1 MSAPHDSE
9 ESWSAQAAP
18 EPESDRP
25 SARPRGVPESARWME
40 EVGEW
45 HASALDADG
54 RLHGPFRAWR
64 ADGSLRAIARHEGG
78 KRVDVTWEF
87 HPDGSLFSVGAFTDG
102 TPRGVHRRYANLEP
116 TAERLQSCCVPAG
129 AWQLRQDFQAE
140 GAVDRRWYDRDGAR
154 LLDSGNP
161 YPELPKGVPENATF
175 SERSQYWEAGLTW
188 ADGGYHGTR
197 RRWSRE
203 GVLLLIEET
212 VASQRHGVVRWFDE
226 HGAPVYDA
234 TYDKDRL
241 SGPFRAH
248 QVAPHYFTDA
258 ALGAYEGTFADD
270 QAIGAWR
277 VFRADGTVAAT
288 LDLGHPVTTETLAVA
303 LADVERNAEEWAGV
317 AAAARAKGQVL
328 EYLLATA
335 RQAARSGNIEVLRR
349 ALATHALPLGAEAAR
364 AAAAE
369 LIERTPEDVIALAD
383 GLRRG
388 MDPAELLVALAKAV
402 PDSDRAALDLATAAV
417 LLAPGAAAPLAARA
431 LLRGSAGDPAGVR
444 EDIESLRAASADQA
458 AFLDLYQRAYFPTF
472 DFWPARELAA
482 ENGGE
487 APSVGGREAQEIGIY
502 RSVDEV
508 REVMRRYATRL
519 ARLRGLIEARVEKP
533 GAVALP
539 DVTALLAG
547 GRVELSRWSFSMSA
561 AAYGGQEQ
569 DDGDASEATI
579 PAGAQPQ
586 DPGAPS
592 SADTDDG
599 DIEIVVDESLDL
611 DLDGAQ
617 LLRVLRRTRA
627 DWAGLTWL
635 CWAVGLDRVALPES
649 ISAPPALGQQALST
663 LQRAW
668 RCRDKLNTSGLL
680 AMTKGVPGFDWEGTP
695 IDLLP
700 KALVD
705 VPLGEYLERR
715 AMFAWLCDPANRSPW
730 QDDLRGDD

>member
-1 MSAPHDSE
+1 MDEA
-9 ESWSAQAAP
+9 
-18 EPESDRP
+18 
-25 SARPRGVPESARWME
+25 
-40 EVGEW
+40 GEW

-64 ADGSLRAIARHEGG
+64 ADGSLRAIARHHAG
-78 KRVDVTWEF
+78 KRVDVCWEF

-129 AWQLRQDFQAE
+129 AWQLRQDFHAE
-140 GAVDRRWYDRDGAR
+140 GAVDRRWFDREGVR

-161 YPELPKGVPENATF
+161 YPELPAGVPENATF

-203 GVLLLIEET
+203 GVLLLVEET
-212 VASQRHGVVRWFDE
+212 VASQRHGLVRWFDE
-226 HGAPVYDA
+226 RGAPVYDA
-234 TYDKDRL
+234 TYEKDRL
-241 SGPFRAH
+241 SGPFRGH
-248 QVAPHYFTDA
+248 QVAPDYFTDPE
-258 ALGAYEGTFADD
+258 LRAYEGTFAHD

-277 VFRADGTVAAT
+277 LFRADGTVAAT
-288 LDLGHPVTTETLAVA
+288 LELGNAVTAETLAVA
-303 LADVERNAEEWAGV
+303 LAEVERSAEAWGGV
-317 AAAARAKGQVL
+317 ATAALTNGQVL
-328 EYLLATA
+328 EHLLATA
-335 RQAARSGNIEVLRR
+335 RQAAHSGDVAVLRR
-349 ALATHALPLGAEAAR
+349 ALAAHVLPLGPEAAR
-364 AAAAE
+364 SAAAD
-369 LIERTPEDVIALAD
+369 LIERAPEDLIALAD
-383 GLRRG
+383 GIRRG

-417 LLAPGAAAPLAARA
+417 LLAPGAATPLAARA
-431 LLRGSAGDPAGVR
+431 LLRGSAGDPVGLR
-444 EDIESLRAASADQA
+444 QDIEALRAASADQA

-472 DFWPARELAA
+472 DFWPGRELAA
-482 ENGGE
+482 EHGGQ
-487 APSVGGREAQEIGIY
+487 APSVGGREAQEIGVY

-508 REVMRRYATRL
+508 RDVMRRYATRL
-519 ARLRGLIEARVEKP
+519 ARLRALIEARVRNR

-539 DVTALLAG
+539 DVTALLADG
-547 GRVELSRWSFSMSA
+547 PVDLSRWSFSMSA
-561 AAYGGQEQ
+561 AAYGGKDEG
-569 DDGDASEATI
+569 DDGAAMDGDGDDAREAAI
-579 PAGAQPQ
+579 AADAQPRDAGQ
-586 DPGAPS
+586 PE
-592 SADTDDG
+592 SADSGDG

-617 LLRVLRRTRA
+617 LLRLLRRTRA

-649 ISAPPALGQQALST
+649 ISPPPALGQQALST
-663 LQRAW
+663 LQRVW

-680 AMTKGVPGFDWEGTP
+680 AMTKGVPGFDWEGTA

-730 QDDLRGDD
+730 QDDLRADD